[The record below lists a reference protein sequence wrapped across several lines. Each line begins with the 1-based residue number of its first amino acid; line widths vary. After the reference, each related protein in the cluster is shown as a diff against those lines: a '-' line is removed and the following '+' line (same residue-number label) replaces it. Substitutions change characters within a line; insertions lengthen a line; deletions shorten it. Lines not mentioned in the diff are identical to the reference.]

1 MKLEHLAPYLPYGLK
16 CRTKIGD
23 LFLNRL
29 TNCETF
35 KAWFVYTYD
44 SKNNLVKHNYEA
56 NTSNDN
62 TCGKGFRLNEIKP
75 ILRPLTDLTKEIEHN
90 GEKFVPIMYCANT
103 LLNDKNDMFF
113 KDIIFGDRCVKMYVK
128 CGILGFNT
136 IVKYDNDIKSIKH
149 GNDTTYEI
157 QQKLLEWH
165 FDVFGLIEKGEAI
178 DINTL

>member
-75 ILRPLTDLTKEIEHN
+75 ILRPLTDLTKEIERKGKKSKPIWDLYSAIIEA
-90 GEKFVPIMYCANT
+90 GENPNIAEMVLNRLIRKEIDVEMLPYFVY
-103 LLNDKNDMFF
+103 L
-113 KDIIFGDRCVKMYVK
+113 
-128 CGILGFNT
+128 
-136 IVKYDNDIKSIKH
+136 
-149 GNDTTYEI
+149 
-157 QQKLLEWH
+157 KLLEWH

>member
-44 SKNNLVKHNYEA
+44 SKNALVKHNYEV

-75 ILRPLTDLTKEIEHN
+75 ILRPLSE
-90 GEKFVPIMYCANT
+90 
-103 LLNDKNDMFF
+103 F
-113 KDIIFGDRCVKMYVK
+113 KYQDIIKVNNY
-128 CGILGFNT
+128 LGLG
-136 IVKYDNDIKSIKH
+136 KWCDYYDLFFDAWFDDSERLQNLVLQMPFELMQFFLK
-149 GNDTTYEI
+149 N
-157 QQKLLEWH
+157 H

>member
-16 CRTKIGD
+16 CRTEIGD

-75 ILRPLTDLTKEIEHN
+75 ILRPLCEFEYQDVVKIKNYLGIGKWCDYYDLFFHAWFDDS
-90 GEKFVPIMYCANT
+90 EKVQNLVLQMPFE
-103 LLNDKNDMFF
+103 LLQFFLKN
-113 KDIIFGDRCVKMYVK
+113 
-128 CGILGFNT
+128 
-136 IVKYDNDIKSIKH
+136 
-149 GNDTTYEI
+149 
-157 QQKLLEWH
+157 H

-178 DINTL
+178 DVNNLEP